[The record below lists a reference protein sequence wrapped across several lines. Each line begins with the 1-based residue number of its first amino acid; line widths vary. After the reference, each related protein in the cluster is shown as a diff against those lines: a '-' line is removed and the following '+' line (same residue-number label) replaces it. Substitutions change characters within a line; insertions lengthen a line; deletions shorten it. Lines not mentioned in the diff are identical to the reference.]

1 MKIVSVLR
9 SGIEYG
15 AEQAQFL
22 HRQLPPDAVCLT
34 NLPSIPGVDTLPL
47 EYSDE
52 LHGWW
57 SKMELFNPA
66 GPLGGEDLFYID
78 CDSVIVDDIGPMLDA
93 VRGRR
98 ELVMLGDFYHPQHP
112 ASGVMYI
119 PARIKQRIWSAWSVN
134 PYWYMV
140 RRRPAG
146 RGGDQGFI
154 GEAARHIDRWDDVC
168 PGAIVSYKCSV
179 QASGQVPDS
188 ARIIAFHGNPRPWSL
203 KELPCKQS
211 LSVTTPE
218 SNGSDNCKTPS
229 PVPQRSSTA
238 PTKVRTP
245 ATARRSKSRK
255 R

>member
-15 AEQAQFL
+15 AEHAQFL
-22 HRQLPPDAVCLT
+22 HRQLPSDAVCLT
-34 NLPSIPGVDTLPL
+34 NLPSIPGVEIAPL

-168 PGAIVSYKCSV
+168 PGAIVSYKCHV
-179 QASGQVPDS
+179 QATGQVPVG
-188 ARIIAFHGNPRPWSL
+188 ARVVAFHGQPRPWV
-203 KELPCKQS
+203 LPEDTIRS
-211 LSVTTPE
+211 MLWHSETRNSSE
-218 SNGSDNCKTPS
+218 STVESGARRTVKSA
-229 PVPQRSSTA
+229 QQ
-238 PTKVRTP
+238 PTKGGGKRT
-245 ATARRSKSRK
+245 RK